1 MNTLQAT
8 KIAIQVIDSAMI
20 VGEVAYDYAQPRLE
34 RLSAILQDQAR
45 QDLMIARDRLMFDA
59 RNLGAAI
66 AQEFEYIVD
75 DLAVDAREII
85 AALLVLPSIFYFIQQ
100 LDHEIP
106 VYLEAPLKPMGLV
119 EPEVLQITAPVVAGL
134 LPPASSPVVEL
145 PAQPSE
151 VPAFDASAEGAASDE
166 TVGVELVEI
175 LSVAFTAIPSARLAL
190 PDGWDRD
197 RNGRKLAGA
206 ALQARMRKYQLSAV

>member
-20 VGEVAYDYAQPRLE
+20 VGEVAYDYAQPRIE
-34 RLSAILQDQAR
+34 RLSAIMQDQAR
-45 QDLMIARDRLMFDA
+45 QDWMVTRDRLIFDA
-59 RNLGAAI
+59 RNFLAAA

-75 DLAVDAREII
+75 DLTVDAREIV

-106 VYLEAPLKPMGLV
+106 VYLDAELKPMGLTKL
-119 EPEVLQITAPVVAGL
+119 EIAAPVVAGL

-145 PAQPSE
+145 PAESLE
-151 VPAFDASAEGAASDE
+151 LPAFDASAEGAASDE
-166 TVGVELVEI
+166 TVGAELVEI

-197 RNGRKLAGA
+197 RNGRKLVGA
-206 ALQARMRKYQLSAV
+206 ALMARQRKYGLLPA